1 MFIIHEEDMSMETYI
16 RQEDGSIDYQKPS
29 RKVTPMQEMCDHWI
43 VFLNTDL
50 LNGSTS
56 FIAICFV
63 TIQSII
69 EMNIL

>member
-43 VFLNTDL
+43 VF
-50 LNGSTS
+50 SKY
-56 FIAICFV
+56 
-63 TIQSII
+63 
-69 EMNIL
+69 